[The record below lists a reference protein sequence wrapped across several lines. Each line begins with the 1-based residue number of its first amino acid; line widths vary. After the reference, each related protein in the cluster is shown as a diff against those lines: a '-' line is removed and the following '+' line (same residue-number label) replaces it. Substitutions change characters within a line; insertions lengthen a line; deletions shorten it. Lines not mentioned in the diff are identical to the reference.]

1 MLALGIPHR
10 FISLITS
17 LRYPCCAAEGLLE
30 EGLVMEQDEQYVN
43 AIPVQASRFPGW
55 TPTHMEFSSIDVS
68 EHRSRSPTTVLAQSR
83 VGSTRWSPRQPPA
96 TTVLLQDERRFQQRE
111 LTASMLMTH
120 HQKLMYQGKFQ
131 QLEDDVKAMRAELKV
146 WRDARQLLQVDLK
159 LLKAEVAAQGTWQLW
174 GEGVIILG
182 ALACLFFGR
191 C

>member
-1 MLALGIPHR
+1 
-10 FISLITS
+10 
-17 LRYPCCAAEGLLE
+17 
-30 EGLVMEQDEQYVN
+30 MEQDEQYVN

-131 QLEDDVKAMRAELKV
+131 QLEDDVKAMRAELKA

-159 LLKAEVAAQGTWQLW
+159 LLKARVAAQGTWQLKAHGSSMHMAAQGTWQLW

-191 C
+191 R

>member
-1 MLALGIPHR
+1 
-10 FISLITS
+10 
-17 LRYPCCAAEGLLE
+17 
-30 EGLVMEQDEQYVN
+30 MEQDEQYVN

-111 LTASMLMTH
+111 LTASMLMTR